1 MRPHE
6 RGQWPR
12 ALLAAVL
19 CACGGVRPPFDDMR
33 PEAQASCLR
42 RLVAEYVQAA
52 PRSAVAEAVETLAGP
67 ALLRMVHTRHG
78 ALVACYVL
86 AFGTARDRK
95 KAVKAMKG
103 AIPAPRIRSAAL

>member
-1 MRPHE
+1 MRLPKAH
-6 RGQWPR
+6 
-12 ALLAAVL
+12 
-19 CACGGVRPPFDDMR
+19 C
-33 PEAQASCLR
+33 CLR
-42 RLVAEYVQAA
+42 RLIAEYMQAA

-86 AFGTARDRK
+86 AFGTAKDRK

-103 AIPAPRIRSAAL
+103 ANPHRACASLPESAGSLSVHVCVVEVFRHAAQGMCTP

>member
-1 MRPHE
+1 MKLHK
-6 RGQWPR
+6 WS
-12 ALLAAVL
+12 LAAPAGDVV
-19 CACGGVRPPFDDMR
+19 CACRWCGLIRLPK
-33 PEAQASCLR
+33 AHSCLR
-42 RLVAEYVQAA
+42 RLIAEYVQAA

-86 AFGTARDRK
+86 AFGTAKDRK

-103 AIPAPRIRSAAL
+103 AKPAPRMRLSPQKQLAL

>member
-1 MRPHE
+1 MGGQWMRPSQQSDCAWGGC
-6 RGQWPR
+6 GQISM
-12 ALLAAVL
+12 
-19 CACGGVRPPFDDMR
+19 DMFLR
-33 PEAQASCLR
+33 RRLCLR
-42 RLVAEYVQAA
+42 RLIAEYVQAA

-86 AFGTARDRK
+86 AFGTAKDRK

-103 AIPAPRIRSAAL
+103 AIPTPRMFRVPSEDQLAL